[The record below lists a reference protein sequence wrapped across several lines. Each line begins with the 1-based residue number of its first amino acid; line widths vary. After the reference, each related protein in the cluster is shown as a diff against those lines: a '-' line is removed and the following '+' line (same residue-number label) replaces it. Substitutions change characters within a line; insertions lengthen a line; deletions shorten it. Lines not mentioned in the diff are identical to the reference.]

1 MHLVQLNSY
10 LWNGTE
16 RFHRREY
23 FKHKPQSKILKKTPN
38 SLVKQPHTSPR
49 YECLFVRQK
58 CTGLLQPLSGR
69 TLFSESVRGGF
80 INTAVENKMSPRRVS
95 SRGLK
100 TNATRHGGTPKL
112 GNVCQIADD
121 SLQYQFGLQREK
133 GFCIWH
139 LYRVNLII
147 KYIKWTFEGLWW
159 CNFDKKAK
167 NYFVKMFL

>member
-133 GFCIWH
+133 GFCI
-139 LYRVNLII
+139 
-147 KYIKWTFEGLWW
+147 
-159 CNFDKKAK
+159 
-167 NYFVKMFL
+167 